1 MPELK
6 VQGLLKDFL
15 MISDR
20 KAYVAKCKEM
30 DKFQYPVDLKLIPHV
45 SGKAKVR
52 VSSETNTFCSKIA
65 KHFPNV
71 ERSFEK

>member
-30 DKFQYPVDLKLIPHV
+30 DKFQYPVDLKLIPHI

-52 VSSETNTFCSKIA
+52 VSNETASFCSKVA

-71 ERSFEK
+71 GKSIEK